1 MLENEKRK
9 IRTGGFVDEIDEDDF
24 DVEEEEAPQRAVQSA
39 TSEAHELLKK
49 EVAAATAKDSKPVR
63 KSAKPATQ
71 TKKAAL
77 KKKAAP
83 EIHEEEE
90 DNQLR
95 SRNWQSQ
102 DIHRRSLLRKQRK
115 KEMLLTL

>member
-1 MLENEKRK
+1 M
-9 IRTGGFVDEIDEDDF
+9 DEIDEDDF

-63 KSAKPATQ
+63 NLLSLQHRLRRQHRRRKQ
-71 TKKAAL
+71 LRRFMRKKR
-77 KKKAAP
+77 
-83 EIHEEEE
+83 I
-90 DNQLR
+90 NQLR